1 MQMKNKV
8 KSEKGSMTVYVTVAV
23 VTFTII
29 LTAVFSLAVATRKN
43 QIKTL
48 IKIKEVYE
56 QDNSKKEELHNKI
69 KSQLYIKNGLAL
81 QYDAINNTGSGHD
94 NITIT
99 WKDLSGN
106 NNDGALTNMD
116 INSVTSNWAENYISF
131 NGQNNYILVP
141 SSDSINSNAY
151 TIEMVFN
158 QEAVINED
166 KSVLIAKAGEY
177 TIELNAD
184 NTISYGIGSNNEY
197 YKTMQIINLNK
208 IYYIAVTYEN
218 NLQKIYVNG
227 ELIGQSTVD
236 GTVSQ
241 TQADLTIGANNTS
254 YPFKGKIYATRIY
267 NRSLTE
273 NEILQNFNIDK
284 QKYVI

>member
-69 KSQLYIKNGLAL
+69 KSQLYIKNGLTL

-99 WKDLSGN
+99 WKDLSGKSGN
-106 NNDGALTNMD
+106 ATVTGSSWYKNYLLLDGVDDYATIPYSQTLAPTEFTIDLTFSKQS
-116 INSVTSNWAENYISF
+116 IVKNSR
-131 NGQNNYILVP
+131 
-141 SSDSINSNAY
+141 
-151 TIEMVFN
+151 
-158 QEAVINED
+158 
-166 KSVLIAKAGEY
+166 SVLFVKWFGY

-184 NTISYGIGSNNEY
+184 NTVVFGTRQSTSDFPYLSGGTIQLKKTYNVVATYKDNVESIYINGVLKNRRTNTSSAFSHSNNP
-197 YKTMQIINLNK
+197 
-208 IYYIAVTYEN
+208 
-218 NLQKIYVNG
+218 
-227 ELIGQSTVD
+227 
-236 GTVSQ
+236 
-241 TQADLTIGANNTS
+241 LTIGRYQTS
-254 YPFKGKIYATRIY
+254 SYSNVKINQMKLYGKA
-267 NRSLTE
+267 LTE
-273 NEILQNFNIDK
+273 EEITHNYNYDK
-284 QKYVI
+284 QKFNIE

>member
-8 KSEKGSMTVYVTVAV
+8 KSEKGVMTMYVTVAV

-56 QDNSKKEELHNKI
+56 QDNSKKEELYNKV
-69 KSQLYIKNGLAL
+69 KSQLYIKNGLTL

-141 SSDSINSNAY
+141 SSDSIDSNVY

-197 YKTMQIINLNK
+197 YKTTQIINLNK

-273 NEILQNFNIDK
+273 NEILQNYNIDK